1 VSPGSLRWRLLF
13 PFVLSTLFGLTSCA
27 TDPPSPLELAGQ
39 RATVIVV
46 APFNIALPLPDS
58 LEDSTKMVADALL
71 DHLESK
77 GKSTRLVDREVGN
90 SVWLESIDEVN
101 SSGGSPSFES
111 AIRIFVRK
119 IQQRMAF
126 DAIIIPSLYIQ
137 NAASN
142 SEVARWD
149 RTGQKIEFRGR
160 ARKEIEMPPPTTIR
174 AASLLL
180 YVFDAAGEQIHTKR
194 TGLELIQ
201 HMTIRVEKKQGY
213 DKRIWTLKD
222 DDPAIESE
230 VRVRAAVAHS
240 LYPFIP
246 K

>member
-1 VSPGSLRWRLLF
+1 
-13 PFVLSTLFGLTSCA
+13 
-27 TDPPSPLELAGQ
+27 
-39 RATVIVV
+39 
-46 APFNIALPLPDS
+46 
-58 LEDSTKMVADALL
+58 MVADALL
-71 DHLESK
+71 DHLKSS
-77 GKSTRLVDREVGN
+77 GKQARSIDRQVGKA
-90 SVWLESIDEVN
+90 VWLESIDEVN
-101 SSGGSPSFES
+101 SSGGSSSFES

-142 SEVARWD
+142 SKVARWD
-149 RTGQKIEFRGR
+149 GTGQKIEFRGR
-160 ARKEIEMPPPTTIR
+160 ARKEIEMPPPRTIR

-201 HMTIRVEKKQGY
+201 HMAIRVEKKQGY
-213 DKRIWTLKD
+213 DKRIWTQKD
-222 DDPAIESE
+222 DDPAIESK

-240 LYPFIP
+240 LYPFLP

>member
-1 VSPGSLRWRLLF
+1 MLF
-13 PFVLSTLFGLTSCA
+13 ALISCA
-27 TDPPSPLELAGQ
+27 TDPPSPLELAGR
-39 RATVIVV
+39 RATAIVV
-46 APFNIALPLPDS
+46 APFNIALPLPGL
-58 LEDSTKMVADALL
+58 LEDSAEMVADALL
-71 DHLESK
+71 DHLESS
-77 GKSTRLVDREVGN
+77 GKNTRLVDRQVGQ
-90 SVWLESIDEVN
+90 SVWLESVDEVKN
-101 SSGGSPSFES
+101 SGGSRSFEN

-119 IQQRMAF
+119 IHRRMAF
-126 DAIIIPSLYIQ
+126 DVIIIPALYIQ

-142 SEVARWD
+142 SESARWD
-149 RTGQKIEFRGR
+149 GTAQKIEFRGR
-160 ARKEIEMPPPTTIR
+160 ARKAIEMPPPTTIR

-180 YVFDAAGEQIHTKR
+180 YVFDGAGEQIHTKR

-201 HMTIRVEKKQGY
+201 HMAIRVEKKQGY

-240 LYPFIP
+240 LYPFLP